1 MMLSTGMERPVDELG
16 RIVIPKEIRRSFGLE
31 TGTRLAISVDGNRII
46 LEKSAGTCAICGATE
61 DVKVVDGKGLCAYC
75 IEKIKKSF

>member
-46 LEKSAGTCAICGATE
+46 LEKSAGTCEICGATE
-61 DVKVVDGKGLCAYC
+61 DVKVVDGKGLCASC